1 MANPNKA
8 FLTGTD
14 AVMQWYDT
22 NAKTTFW
29 SVNDSKGDIL
39 FYYGGND
46 ENEAREHL
54 ENNLR
59 MAEQQGVEATLT
71 LRIHPKMPKS
81 GYFEKKD
88 TGMVVTHFRPTS
100 FNPISYQPMNQMGMV
115 NPNLMN
121 EISALRSEIAALKMQ
136 QEIDDQDD
144 DDEEPEENFL
154 SGLMKSPQV
163 QTMILSQLSSL
174 FAPQQKVTHVAGIEK
189 PETMTNE
196 TEIQSE
202 IDNEERI
209 YEAVEKL
216 KLVDDQLASDLE
228 LLCEMAETDKMQFNF
243 LLKMLRK

>member
-22 NAKTTFW
+22 NAKTNLW

-39 FYYGGND
+39 FYYSGND

-100 FNPISYQPMNQMGMV
+100 FNPISYQPMNQMGAYQ
-115 NPNLMN
+115 PNLMN
-121 EISALRSEIAALKMQ
+121 EINALRSEIAALKMQ
-136 QEIDDQDD
+136 QDMEEDE
-144 DDEEPEENFL
+144 EEPEEENFL
-154 SGLMKSPQV
+154 AGLMKSPQI
-163 QTMILSQLSSL
+163 QTMILSQLGNL
-174 FAPQQKVTHVAGIEK
+174 FAPNQKVTHVAGIQT
-189 PETMTNE
+189 ETMTKE
-196 TEIQSE
+196 TEV
-202 IDNEERI
+202 DNEERI
-209 YEAVEKL
+209 YEAVERL
-216 KLVDDQLASDLE
+216 KLIDDQLASDLE
-228 LLCEMAETDKMQFNF
+228 LLCEMGETDKMQFNF

>member
-22 NAKTTFW
+22 NAKTNLW

-39 FYYGGND
+39 FYYSGND

-100 FNPISYQPMNQMGMV
+100 FNPISYQPMNQMGAYQ
-115 NPNLMN
+115 PNMMT
-121 EISALRSEIAALKMQ
+121 EINALRSEIAALKMQ

-144 DDEEPEENFL
+144 DDDEPEEENFL
-154 SGLMKSPQV
+154 AGFMKSPQI

-174 FAPQQKVTHVAGIEK
+174 FAPTQKVTHVAGIEK
-189 PETMTNE
+189 TETMANE
-196 TEIQSE
+196 TE

-209 YEAVEKL
+209 YDAVERL

-228 LLCEMAETDKMQFNF
+228 LLCEMAETDKFQFNF

>member
-22 NAKTTFW
+22 NAKTNLW

-39 FYYGGND
+39 FYYAGND

-100 FNPISYQPMNQMGMV
+100 FNPISYQPMNQMGAYQ
-115 NPNLMN
+115 PNLMN
-121 EISALRSEIAALKMQ
+121 EINALRSEIAALKMQ
-136 QEIDDQDD
+136 QDMEEEE
-144 DDEEPEENFL
+144 EEPEEENFL
-154 SGLMKSPQV
+154 AGLIKSPQI
-163 QTMILSQLSSL
+163 QTMIISQLGNL
-174 FAPQQKVTHVAGIEK
+174 FAPNQKVTHVAGIQT
-189 PETMTNE
+189 ETMTKE
-196 TEIQSE
+196 TEV
-202 IDNEERI
+202 DNEERI
-209 YEAVEKL
+209 YEAVERL
-216 KLVDDQLASDLE
+216 KLIDDQLASDLE
-228 LLCEMAETDKMQFNF
+228 LLCEMGETDKMQFNF

>member
-100 FNPISYQPMNQMGMV
+100 FNPISYQPMNQMGYA
-115 NPNLMN
+115 NQPNLMN
-121 EISALRSEIAALKMQ
+121 EINALRSEIAALKMQ
-136 QEIDDQDD
+136 QEMEEEDE
-144 DDEEPEENFL
+144 DEEPEEENFL
-154 SGLMKSPQV
+154 AGLMKSPQI
-163 QTMILSQLSSL
+163 QTMILSQISSL
-174 FAPQQKVTHVAGIEK
+174 FAPTQKVTHVAGIEK
-189 PETMTNE
+189 TETMTNE
-196 TEIQSE
+196 TEI
-202 IDNEERI
+202 DNEERI
-209 YEAVEKL
+209 YDAIERL
-216 KLVDDQLASDLE
+216 KLVDEHLASDLE

>member
-22 NAKTTFW
+22 NAKTNLW

-39 FYYGGND
+39 FYYAGND

-100 FNPISYQPMNQMGMV
+100 FNPISYQPMNQMGAYQ
-115 NPNLMN
+115 PNLMN
-121 EISALRSEIAALKMQ
+121 EINALRSEIAALKMQ
-136 QEIDDQDD
+136 QDMEEDEE
-144 DDEEPEENFL
+144 EEPEEENFL
-154 SGLMKSPQV
+154 AGLMKSPQFS
-163 QTMILSQLSSL
+163 TMILSQLGNL
-174 FAPQQKVTHVAGIEK
+174 FAPNQKVTHVAGIQT
-189 PETMTNE
+189 ETMTKE
-196 TEIQSE
+196 VEV
-202 IDNEERI
+202 DNEERI
-209 YEAVEKL
+209 YEAVERL
-216 KLVDDQLASDLE
+216 KLIDDQLASDLE
-228 LLCEMAETDKMQFNF
+228 LLCEMGETDKMQFNF

>member
-22 NAKTTFW
+22 NAKTNFW

-39 FYYGGND
+39 FYYSGSD

-100 FNPISYQPMNQMGMV
+100 FNPISYQPINQMGYPGQ
-115 NPNLMN
+115 PNLMT

-144 DDEEPEENFL
+144 DDDEPEENFL
-154 SGLMKSPQV
+154 SGLMKSPQI

-174 FAPQQKVTHVAGIEK
+174 FAPGQKVTHVAGIEK
-189 PETMTNE
+189 TETMANE
-196 TEIQSE
+196 TEIE
-202 IDNEERI
+202 NEERI
-209 YEAVEKL
+209 YNAVERL
-216 KLVDDQLASDLE
+216 KLVDEHLASDLE
-228 LLCEMAETDKMQFNF
+228 LLCEMAETDKFQFNF

>member
-22 NAKTTFW
+22 NAKTNLW

-39 FYYGGND
+39 FYYSGND

-100 FNPISYQPMNQMGMV
+100 FNPISYQPMNQMGAYQ
-115 NPNLMN
+115 PNLMN
-121 EISALRSEIAALKMQ
+121 EINALRSEIAALKMQ
-136 QEIDDQDD
+136 QDMQEDEE
-144 DDEEPEENFL
+144 EEPEEENFIA
-154 SGLMKSPQV
+154 GLMKSPQM
-163 QTMILSQLSSL
+163 QSILISQLGNL

-196 TEIQSE
+196 V
-202 IDNEERI
+202 DNEERI
-209 YEAVEKL
+209 YEAVERL
-216 KLVDDQLASDLE
+216 KLLDDQLASDLE
-228 LLCEMAETDKMQFNF
+228 LLCEMGETDKMQFNF

>member
-22 NAKTTFW
+22 NAKTNLW

-39 FYYGGND
+39 FYYSGND

-100 FNPISYQPMNQMGMV
+100 FNPISYQPMNQMGAYQ
-115 NPNLMN
+115 PNLMN
-121 EISALRSEIAALKMQ
+121 EINALRSEIAALKMQ
-136 QEIDDQDD
+136 QDIEEDDE
-144 DDEEPEENFL
+144 EEPEEENFL
-154 SGLMKSPQV
+154 AGLMKSPEFK
-163 QTMILSQLSSL
+163 TIIFSQLGNL
-174 FAPQQKVTHVAGIEK
+174 FAPNQKVTHVAGIQT
-189 PETMTNE
+189 ETMTKE
-196 TEIQSE
+196 TEV
-202 IDNEERI
+202 DNEERI
-209 YEAVEKL
+209 YEAVERL
-216 KLVDDQLASDLE
+216 KLLDDQLASDLE
-228 LLCEMAETDKMQFNF
+228 LLCEMGETDKMQFNF

>member
-100 FNPISYQPMNQMGMV
+100 FNPISYQPMNQMGYAGQ
-115 NPNLMN
+115 PNLMT
-121 EISALRSEIAALKMQ
+121 EINALRSEIAALKMQ
-136 QEIDDQDD
+136 QEIEEDDEE
-144 DDEEPEENFL
+144 EEPEEENFL
-154 SGLMKSPQV
+154 AGFMKSPQI
-163 QTMILSQLSSL
+163 QSMILSQLSSI

-196 TEIQSE
+196 

-209 YEAVEKL
+209 YEAVERL
-216 KLVDDQLASDLE
+216 KLIDDQLASDLE

>member
-14 AVMQWYDT
+14 AVMQWFDT
-22 NAKTTFW
+22 NAKTSFW

-100 FNPISYQPMNQMGMV
+100 FNPISYQPMNQMGYPGQ
-115 NPNLMN
+115 PNLMT
-121 EISALRSEIAALKMQ
+121 EINALRSEIAALKMQ
-136 QEIDDQDD
+136 QEIDDQEEDE
-144 DDEEPEENFL
+144 EEPEENFL
-154 SGLMKSPQV
+154 SGLIKSPQV

-174 FAPQQKVTHVAGIEK
+174 FAPTQKVTHVAGIDQT
-189 PETMTNE
+189 ETMTKE
-196 TEIQSE
+196 TE
-202 IDNEERI
+202 IDNEQRI
-209 YEAVEKL
+209 YDAVERL
-216 KLVDDQLASDLE
+216 KSVDPHLASDLE

>member
-14 AVMQWYDT
+14 AVMQWYDQ

-29 SVNDSKGDIL
+29 SVNDAKGDIL
-39 FYYGGND
+39 FYYSGVD

-88 TGMVVTHFRPTS
+88 TGMVVTHFRPTA
-100 FNPISYQPMNQMGMV
+100 FNPISYHPMNQMGYT
-115 NPNLMN
+115 NQPNLMN

-136 QEIDDQDD
+136 QEMD
-144 DDEEPEENFL
+144 DDEDDEPEEENFL
-154 SGLMKSPQV
+154 AGLMKQPQV

-174 FAPQQKVTHVAGIEK
+174 FAPTQKVTHVAGILDEAENDQDEK
-189 PETMTNE
+189 INE
-196 TEIQSE
+196 AI
-202 IDNEERI
+202 ER
-209 YEAVEKL
+209 L
-216 KLVDDQLASDLE
+216 KKHDTQLGDDLLR
-228 LLCEMAETDKMQFNF
+228 LCEIAEQDPMQWKM
-243 LLKMLRK
+243 LLKMLR

>member
-22 NAKTTFW
+22 NAKTNLW

-39 FYYGGND
+39 FYYSGND

-100 FNPISYQPMNQMGMV
+100 FNPISYQPMNQMGAYQ
-115 NPNLMN
+115 PNLMN
-121 EISALRSEIAALKMQ
+121 EINALRSEIAALKMQ
-136 QEIDDQDD
+136 QDLDEDEE
-144 DDEEPEENFL
+144 EEPEEENFL
-154 SGLMKSPQV
+154 AGLMKSPQI
-163 QTMILSQLSSL
+163 QTMILSQLGNL
-174 FAPQQKVTHVAGIEK
+174 FAPNQKVTHFAGIQT
-189 PETMTNE
+189 ETMTNNAQ
-196 TEIQSE
+196 TCRHWIVAPPPNKS
-202 IDNEERI
+202 
-209 YEAVEKL
+209 
-216 KLVDDQLASDLE
+216 
-228 LLCEMAETDKMQFNF
+228 
-243 LLKMLRK
+243 

>member
-22 NAKTTFW
+22 NAKTNLW

-39 FYYGGND
+39 FYYSGND

-100 FNPISYQPMNQMGMV
+100 FNPISYQPMNQMGAYQ
-115 NPNLMN
+115 PNLMN
-121 EISALRSEIAALKMQ
+121 EINALRSEIAALKMQ
-136 QEIDDQDD
+136 QDIEEDDE
-144 DDEEPEENFL
+144 EEPEEENFL
-154 SGLMKSPQV
+154 AGLMKSPQI
-163 QTMILSQLSSL
+163 QTMILSQLGNL
-174 FAPQQKVTHVAGIEK
+174 FAPNQKVTHVAGIQT
-189 PETMTNE
+189 ETMTKE
-196 TEIQSE
+196 TEV
-202 IDNEERI
+202 DNEERI
-209 YEAVEKL
+209 YEAVERL
-216 KLVDDQLASDLE
+216 KLIDDQLASDLE
-228 LLCEMAETDKMQFNF
+228 LLCEMGETDKMQFNF

>member
-22 NAKTTFW
+22 NAKTNLW

-39 FYYGGND
+39 FYYSSND

-100 FNPISYQPMNQMGMV
+100 FNPISYQPMNQMGAYQ
-115 NPNLMN
+115 PNLMN
-121 EISALRSEIAALKMQ
+121 EINALRSEIAALKMQ
-136 QEIDDQDD
+136 QDMEEDE
-144 DDEEPEENFL
+144 EEPEEENFL
-154 SGLMKSPQV
+154 AGLMKSPQI
-163 QTMILSQLSSL
+163 QTMILSQLGNL
-174 FAPQQKVTHVAGIEK
+174 FAPNQKVTHVAGIQT
-189 PETMTNE
+189 ETMTKE
-196 TEIQSE
+196 TEV
-202 IDNEERI
+202 DNEERI
-209 YEAVEKL
+209 YEAVERL
-216 KLVDDQLASDLE
+216 KLIDDQLASDLE
-228 LLCEMAETDKMQFNF
+228 LLCEMGETDKMQFNF

>member
-22 NAKTTFW
+22 NATTNLW

-39 FYYGGND
+39 FYYAGND

-100 FNPISYQPMNQMGMV
+100 FNPISYQAINQMGAYQ
-115 NPNLMN
+115 PNLMN
-121 EISALRSEIAALKMQ
+121 EINALRSEIAALKMQ
-136 QEIDDQDD
+136 QDMEDEE
-144 DDEEPEENFL
+144 EEPEEENFL
-154 SGLMKSPQV
+154 AGLIKSPQI
-163 QTMILSQLSSL
+163 QTMIISQLGNL
-174 FAPQQKVTHVAGIEK
+174 FAPNQKVTHVAGIQT
-189 PETMTNE
+189 ETMTKE
-196 TEIQSE
+196 TEV
-202 IDNEERI
+202 DNEERI
-209 YEAVEKL
+209 YEAVERL
-216 KLVDDQLASDLE
+216 KLIDDQLASDLE
-228 LLCEMAETDKMQFNF
+228 LLCEMGETDKMQFNF

>member
-22 NAKTTFW
+22 NAKTNFW

-39 FYYGGND
+39 FYYSGSD

-100 FNPISYQPMNQMGMV
+100 FNPISYQPMNQMGYPGQ
-115 NPNLMN
+115 PNLMT
-121 EISALRSEIAALKMQ
+121 EINALRSEIAALKMQ
-136 QEIDDQDD
+136 QEIDDHDD
-144 DDEEPEENFL
+144 DDDEPEENFL
-154 SGLMKSPQV
+154 SGLMKSPQI

-174 FAPQQKVTHVAGIEK
+174 FAPGQKVTHVAGIEK
-189 PETMTNE
+189 TETMANE
-196 TEIQSE
+196 TEIE
-202 IDNEERI
+202 NEERI
-209 YEAVEKL
+209 YNAVERL
-216 KLVDDQLASDLE
+216 KAVDDQLASDLE
-228 LLCEMAETDKMQFNF
+228 LLCEMAETDKFQFNF

>member
-100 FNPISYQPMNQMGMV
+100 FNPISYQPMNQMGYAGQ
-115 NPNLMN
+115 PNLMT
-121 EISALRSEIAALKMQ
+121 EINALRSEIAALKMQ
-136 QEIDDQDD
+136 QEIEEDEEE
-144 DDEEPEENFL
+144 EEPEEENFL
-154 SGLMKSPQV
+154 AGFMKSPQI
-163 QTMILSQLSSL
+163 QSMILSQLSSI

-196 TEIQSE
+196 

-209 YEAVEKL
+209 YEAVERL

>member
-22 NAKTTFW
+22 NAKTNLW

-39 FYYGGND
+39 FYYSGND

-100 FNPISYQPMNQMGMV
+100 FNPISYQPMNQMGAYQ
-115 NPNLMN
+115 PNLMN
-121 EISALRSEIAALKMQ
+121 EINALRSEIAALKMQ
-136 QEIDDQDD
+136 QDMEEDEE
-144 DDEEPEENFL
+144 EEPEEENFL
-154 SGLMKSPQV
+154 AGLMKSPQI
-163 QTMILSQLSSL
+163 QTMILSQLGNL
-174 FAPQQKVTHVAGIEK
+174 FAPNQKVTHVAGIQT
-189 PETMTNE
+189 ETMTKE
-196 TEIQSE
+196 TEV
-202 IDNEERI
+202 DNEERI
-209 YEAVEKL
+209 YEAVERL
-216 KLVDDQLASDLE
+216 KLIDDQLASDLE
-228 LLCEMAETDKMQFNF
+228 LLCEMGETDKMQFNF

>member
-22 NAKTTFW
+22 NAKTNLW

-39 FYYGGND
+39 FYYSGND

-100 FNPISYQPMNQMGMV
+100 FNPISYQPMNQMGAYQ
-115 NPNLMN
+115 PNLMN
-121 EISALRSEIAALKMQ
+121 EINALRSEIAALKMQ
-136 QEIDDQDD
+136 QDMEEDE
-144 DDEEPEENFL
+144 EEPEEENFL
-154 SGLMKSPQV
+154 AGLMKSPQI
-163 QTMILSQLSSL
+163 QTMILSQLGNL
-174 FAPQQKVTHVAGIEK
+174 FAPNQKVTHVAGIQT
-189 PETMTNE
+189 ETMTNV
-196 TEIQSE
+196 SE
-202 IDNEERI
+202 VDNEERI
-209 YEAVEKL
+209 YEAVERL
-216 KLVDDQLASDLE
+216 KLIDNQLASDLE
-228 LLCEMAETDKMQFNF
+228 LLCEMGETDKMQFNF

>member
-22 NAKTTFW
+22 NAKTNLW

-39 FYYGGND
+39 FYYSGND

-100 FNPISYQPMNQMGMV
+100 FNPISYQPMNQMGAYQ
-115 NPNLMN
+115 PNLMN
-121 EISALRSEIAALKMQ
+121 EINALRSEIAALKMQ
-136 QEIDDQDD
+136 QDLDEDEE
-144 DDEEPEENFL
+144 EEPEEENFL
-154 SGLMKSPQV
+154 AGLMKSPQI
-163 QTMILSQLSSL
+163 QTMILSQLGNL
-174 FAPQQKVTHVAGIEK
+174 FAPNQKVTHVAGIQT
-189 PETMTNE
+189 ETMTKE
-196 TEIQSE
+196 TEV
-202 IDNEERI
+202 DNEERI
-209 YEAVEKL
+209 YEAVERL
-216 KLVDDQLASDLE
+216 KLLDDQLASDLE
-228 LLCEMAETDKMQFNF
+228 LLV
-243 LLKMLRK
+243 